1 MNPFF
6 DADLR
11 LDEDYE
17 VELGIEEGD
26 SEDREAN
33 AEMFWNVS
41 RPLLILVVIF

>member
-1 MNPFF
+1 MNPLFN
-6 DADLR
+6 AGLQ

-17 VELGIEEGD
+17 VGLGIEEGD

-41 RPLLILVVIF
+41 R

>member
-1 MNPFF
+1 MSDAPFF
-6 DADLR
+6 DTSLHPDK
-11 LDEDYE
+11 DYE

-41 RPLLILVVIF
+41 GRRL